1 MKYVII
7 GNSTAAIGCV
17 EGIRSIDKCGEI
29 IIISKES
36 QHTYS
41 RPLISYYLEGKTDLE
56 RIKYRPDSFYIDNK
70 IEVMTGREADTI
82 DSKKKIVRLSDAEQ
96 IGYDKLL
103 IATGSSPFI
112 PTIKGLEDVRNK
124 FTFMSLDDALQL
136 EKSIN
141 ENSRVLI
148 IGAGLIGIKCAEGV
162 LKRVNSVT
170 VVDMADRILPNVL
183 DNESAKMVQYWL
195 EKKGMQFRL
204 NDSVSQF
211 NGNYALLNSGETVKF
226 DIAVIAV
233 GVRPNTKLF
242 CDFDSNAKYGIST
255 NDLQRTKLEDIY
267 AAGDCTVSL
276 DISTG
281 KSKTLALLPNAYMQ
295 GECAGINMA
304 GGNKLYQ
311 NAIPMNSTKLF
322 GLPIITAGSYEGEEF
337 IVRGEGFYKKLVSKD
352 NLLKGFIL
360 IGNVERAGI
369 YTSLI
374 REQVPLDS
382 IDYGLIKEKP
392 QLMAFSKT
400 ERIKKLGGI

>member
-1 MKYVII
+1 VKYVII
-7 GNSTAAIGCV
+7 GNSAAAVGCV
-17 EGIRSIDKCGEI
+17 EGIRSIDKGGEI

-56 RIKYRPDSFYIDNK
+56 KIKYRPDSFYIDNK
-70 IEVMTGREADTI
+70 VEVMTGREADTI
-82 DSKKKIVRLSDAEQ
+82 DIKKKIVRLSDAEQ

-103 IATGSSPFI
+103 IATGSSPFV
-112 PTIKGLEDVRNK
+112 PAIKGLEDVRNK
-124 FTFMSLDDALQL
+124 FTFMSLNDALQL

-141 ENSRVLI
+141 ESSRVLI
-148 IGAGLIGIKCAEGV
+148 IGAGLIGLKCAEGV
-162 LKRVNSVT
+162 FKRVNSVT

-183 DNESAKMVQYWL
+183 DNESAKMVQCWL

-204 NDSVSQF
+204 NDSVAQF
-211 NGNYALLNSGETVKF
+211 NENSALLDSGETVEF
-226 DIAVIAV
+226 DIAVIAI

-242 CDFDSNAKYGIST
+242 SDFNSSAKYGILT
-255 NDLQRTKLEDIY
+255 DEMQRTEVDDIY
-267 AAGDCTVSL
+267 AAGDCTVSF

-281 KSKTLALLPNAYMQ
+281 KIRTLALLPNAYMQ

-304 GGNKLYQ
+304 GGNKPYR

-322 GLPIITAGSYEGEEF
+322 GLPIITAGSYEGEAF
-337 IVRGEGFYKKLVSKD
+337 IDCGEGFYKKLVSKD